1 MFPMSLHIG
10 LAYDLRSEYIAAG
23 WSEEDAAEFD
33 SEETING
40 LEEAI
45 RGLGHDVERIGNARV
60 LCRRLVAGDR
70 WDLVF
75 NVTEGCGGRSREAQ
89 VPAMLELYGVPY
101 TFSDPLTCAVT
112 MDKPMAKRLVREA
125 GLSTAPF
132 VVVSDLSDL
141 KDLKL
146 SFPLFAKPAA
156 EGTGKG
162 ISQNSRID
170 SVEQLETAC
179 SNLLG
184 KSYGSVLVEEFL
196 PGREFTVGILGTA
209 GDAYVLGTMEVVI
222 LPSAGGS
229 IYSFEVKERYEEFV
243 RYLRV
248 DDDQLRG
255 RIEELALRAYLTLQ
269 CRDAGRVD
277 IRLNAAGEPCFMEI
291 NVLPGLHPVRSDL
304 PIIATQEGMNYA
316 SLISAIIESAV
327 RRTSKG

>member
-1 MFPMSLHIG
+1 MSLHIG